1 MTFNRNARAILTRKY
16 WVFDLDGTLT
26 LPVHDFS
33 FIRDALGVPKG
44 TDILGYLATIENSEG
59 QPLQDKL
66 NEIETGLL
74 DQVEPA
80 PGAIQLVET
89 LNRRGSRM
97 GILTRNTRD
106 IALKTITRL
115 GIGGYFQKECVLG
128 RDDTPPKPDPEG
140 LFRLSLQWETDP
152 AEMVMVGDYLFDL
165 QTGRNA
171 GAGTIHVDRNR
182 IFPWPELT
190 DIGVET
196 LEELLDILPA

>member
-1 MTFNRNARAILTRKY
+1 MTFNGNAKTILTRKH

-33 FIRDALGVPKG
+33 VIRDALGVPKG
-44 TDILGYLATIENSEG
+44 TDILRYLATLDDSEG

-74 DQVEPA
+74 GRVEPA
-80 PGAIQLVET
+80 PGAIQLIET

-106 IALKTITRL
+106 IAFKTVTRL
-115 GIGGYFQKECVLG
+115 GIGDYFQKECILG

-140 LFRLSLQWETDP
+140 LFRLSVQWKADP
-152 AEMVMVGDYLFDL
+152 VDMVIVGDYVFDL

-171 GAGTIHVDRNR
+171 GTGTIHVDRNR

-190 DIGVET
+190 DIGVGT
-196 LEELLDILPA
+196 LKELLDILPV